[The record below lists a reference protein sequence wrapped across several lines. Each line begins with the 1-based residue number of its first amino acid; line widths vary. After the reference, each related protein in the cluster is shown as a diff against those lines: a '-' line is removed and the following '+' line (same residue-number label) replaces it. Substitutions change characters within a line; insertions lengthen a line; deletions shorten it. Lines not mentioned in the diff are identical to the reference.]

1 MMDENQENRIKGE
14 KRFWDKVASGY
25 DHFIWSTMSKSYKE
39 VLAIITGELK
49 PDDIV
54 LDVATGTG
62 LIAFE
67 AAGIAKN
74 VYGIDISP
82 KMLEVAKRKMK
93 KHSADN
99 IEFRLEDVYATS
111 FSNNRFDVVICSNA
125 LHMMKEPKSALFEMR
140 RVLKHDG
147 ILITPTFCHAENAN
161 LKEKI
166 GLNLMRLL
174 RWIGILPHL
183 HRFKR
188 KDILEI
194 IIGAGFTI
202 VEQKA
207 IDPLLLYI
215 KSMQKKT

>member
-25 DHFIWSTMSKSYKE
+25 DYFIRSTMSKSYKE

-49 PDDIV
+49 QDDIV

-67 AAGIAKN
+67 AAGIAEK

-82 KMLEVAKRKMK
+82 KMLKVAKRKMK
-93 KHSADN
+93 EHSADN
-99 IEFRLEDVYATS
+99 IEFRLEDVYETS
-111 FSNNRFDVVICSNA
+111 FSNNMFDVVICSNA
-125 LHMMKEPKSALFEMR
+125 LHIMKAPKLALFEMR

-161 LKEKI
+161 LQEKI

-194 IIGAGFTI
+194 IE
-202 VEQKA
+202 V
-207 IDPLLLYI
+207 I
-215 KSMQKKT
+215 KNNWDNKSEINGKGYFG